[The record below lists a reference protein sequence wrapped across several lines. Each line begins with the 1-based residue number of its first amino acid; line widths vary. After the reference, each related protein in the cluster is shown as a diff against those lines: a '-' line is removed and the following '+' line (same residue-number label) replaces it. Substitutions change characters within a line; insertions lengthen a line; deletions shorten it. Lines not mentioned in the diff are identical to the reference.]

1 MTPFANLLSLRLT
14 NTEKNMNDLL
24 NALGKDLTSMSIAE
38 LNALETAQFMTVARL
53 QTEAKQALR
62 SHETQR
68 KALVAIDQELIRRKI
83 R

>member
-1 MTPFANLLSLRLT
+1 
-14 NTEKNMNDLL
+14 MNDLL
-24 NALGKDLTSMSIAE
+24 NAQGKDLTSMSIAE

-53 QTEAKQALR
+53 QAESKQAVR

-68 KALVAIDQELIRRKI
+68 RALILIDQELIRRKI